1 MNTIKTTTKL
11 TNTENGTLVVILVDG
26 QIPVEAIIED
36 KQVPYNGKLLNVTKR
51 NKGIMILQ
59 VVTREMNAVEL
70 EKAEFGQYFD

>member
-1 MNTIKTTTKL
+1 MKTTTKL

-26 QIPVEAIIED
+26 QIPVEAIIEN

-70 EKAEFGQYFD
+70 EKAEVGQYFD